1 MGEHEP
7 CIGKSDDWL
16 TPKPIFDALPIDE
29 FDLDPAHPGR
39 DNPHCVVPARK
50 IFTRADDGLRQ
61 PWHGL
66 AWLNPPFGGR
76 RGQVPWLHK
85 FFAHN
90 NRIAL
95 VAARTSADWFHEV
108 VVPNAELL
116 CFPNGKTK
124 FVKPNGEIGKEPGT
138 GVVLIAAGRIA
149 CKALLRSG
157 LGACMT
163 IVAPYDAA
171 ADFDASIRLPR
182 LAS

>member
-76 RGQVPWLHK
+76 CGQVPWLRK
-85 FFAHN
+85 FFAHGN
-90 NRIAL
+90 GIAL
-95 VAARTSADWFHEV
+95 VAARTSADWFHD
-108 VVPNAELL
+108 VVPNVRA
-116 CFPNGKTK
+116 CFFPTARPNFTAPMARSQGDRQH
-124 FVKPNGEIGKEPGT
+124 GAR
-138 GVVLIAAGRIA
+138 AAGARV
-149 CKALLRSG
+149 LR
-157 LGACMT
+157 
-163 IVAPYDAA
+163 AP
-171 ADFDASIRLPR
+171 
-182 LAS
+182 